1 MTTAI
6 VTDSN
11 SGITPEEAETLG
23 IRVLPMPIII
33 DGSTYYENENI
44 TAEEFFAAMEQD
56 RDISTSQPTPGAVLE
71 VWKDALKEA
80 DEVVYIPMSS
90 GLSGSC
96 QSAIM
101 LAQEF
106 DKKVQIADNGRISVN
121 LYQSV
126 YRAASLAKTG
136 MPAREIRR
144 QLEKEGPE
152 STIYLTV
159 ETLKYFRKSGRVT
172 PAAAALGDLLNI
184 KPVLCTKGGK
194 FDVQSN
200 VHGMLKAKKTMLNQ
214 IANDR
219 GSLLR
224 SLPDDQIMIGCAST
238 FLDEADA
245 QKWQELVAKTFPEYE
260 TFYLPLSLSIA
271 CHTGPNACGL
281 GIFRKP

>member
-11 SGITPEEAETLG
+11 SGITAAEAGSLG
-23 IRVLPMPIII
+23 VRVLPMPIII
-33 DGSTYYENENI
+33 DGNTYYENENI
-44 TAEEFFAAMEQD
+44 TAAEFFQAMEAD
-56 RDISTSQPTPGAVLE
+56 RAISTSQPTPGSVLDA
-71 VWKDALKEA
+71 WKAALAEA

-96 QSAIM
+96 ESAIM
-101 LAQEF
+101 LAQDF
-106 DKKVQIADNGRISVN
+106 DKKVQIVDNGRISVN

-126 YRAASLAKTG
+126 YRAVSLAKTG

-214 IANDR
+214 IATDR

>member
-11 SGITPEEAETLG
+11 SGITAAEAGFLG
-23 IRVLPMPIII
+23 VRVLPMPIII
-33 DGSTYYENENI
+33 DGNTYYENENI
-44 TAEEFFAAMEQD
+44 TAAEFFQAMEAD
-56 RDISTSQPTPGAVLE
+56 RAISTSQPTPGSVLDA
-71 VWKDALKEA
+71 WKAALAEA

-96 QSAIM
+96 ESAIM
-101 LAQEF
+101 LAQDF
-106 DKKVQIADNGRISVN
+106 DKKVQIVDNGRISVN

-126 YRAASLAKTG
+126 YRAVSLAKTG

-214 IANDR
+214 IATDR

>member
-11 SGITPEEAETLG
+11 SGITAGEAAEHG

-33 DGSTYYENENI
+33 DGSIYYENENI
-44 TAEEFFAAMEQD
+44 TAAEFFAMMEED
-56 RDISTSQPTPGAVLE
+56 RDISTSQPTPGAVLD
-71 VWKDALKEA
+71 VWKEALNEA
-80 DEVVYIPMSS
+80 DDLVYIPMSS

-96 QSAIM
+96 QAAQM
-101 LAQEF
+101 LAQDF
-106 DKKVQIADNGRISVN
+106 DGRVQVADNRRISVN
-121 LYQSV
+121 MYQSV
-126 YRAASLAKTG
+126 LRAARFAEEG
-136 MPAREIRR
+136 MNAWEIRR
-144 QLEKEGPE
+144 KLEAEGPE

-200 VHGMLKAKKTMLNQ
+200 VHGMLKAKKTMLGAISTARQ
-214 IANDR
+214 
-219 GSLLR
+219 GLLR
-224 SLPDDQIMIGCAST
+224 KLDDSEIMIGCASSFT
-238 FLDEADA
+238 DEADA
-245 QKWQELVAKTFPEYE
+245 RKWQELVAKTFPEYE